1 MSFIRPHA
9 DRTVAPAG
17 IIPAP
22 TDFEHPPADPV
33 PWAMRWLDEAMR
45 LPTPNPN
52 SLYLATT
59 SADGRPSV
67 RTVLLRSFDAH
78 GAVFFTNRQSD
89 KGQALEATHRA
100 ALLMHWDHFD
110 RQMRIEGA
118 VTHTT
123 EAESDAYF
131 AQRPRDSQLNAW
143 ASDQSRPVSGMAAMR
158 ERQQQAH
165 ARFEG
170 QPVPR
175 PPHWG
180 GYRIA
185 LERVEFWQGDPYRF
199 HDRVVYARIGAG
211 WTATRLMP

>member
-1 MSFIRPHA
+1 MTFIRPHA
-9 DRTVAPAG
+9 ARAIAPAG
-17 IIPAP
+17 ITPAP
-22 TDFEHPPADPV
+22 TDFEAPPREPV
-33 PWAMRWLDEAMR
+33 AWAMRWLDEAMH

-67 RTVLLRSFDAH
+67 RTVLLRAFDAD
-78 GAVFFTNRQSD
+78 GAVFFTNRLSD
-89 KGQALEATHRA
+89 KGRALEATHRA
-100 ALLMHWDHFD
+100 ALLMHWDHLD
-110 RQMRIEGA
+110 RQLRIEGA

-131 AQRPRDSQLNAW
+131 AQRARDSQLNAW
-143 ASDQSRPVSGMAAMR
+143 ASDQSQPVSGMAAMR
-158 ERQQQAH
+158 ERQHAMH
-165 ARFEG
+165 ARFDG

-199 HDRVVYARIGAG
+199 HDRVVYARAAG
-211 WTATRLMP
+211 SWTVTRLMP